1 MNSKRVDAPL
11 ELVGKRRIDHAVAFK
26 PGLSA
31 ERPRDDIEPE
41 VRLAAWPMPGMS
53 LVQVG
58 FVLDV
63 EALRRESRNEFGCYD
78 VVHSH
83 RQADSRRE
91 WIGDNKPLG
100 VPARRADLSAVKS

>member
-1 MNSKRVDAPL
+1 MNGKRVDAAP
-11 ELVGKRRIDHAVAFK
+11 ELAGQRCVNHAVAFEA
-26 PGLSA
+26 GLSA
-31 ERPRDDIEPE
+31 ERLRHNIKAE
-41 VRLAAWPMPGMS
+41 VRLAARPMPGMS
-53 LVQVG
+53 LMQVG

-63 EALRRESRNEFGCYD
+63 QALRRESRNEFGCYD

-83 RQADSRRE
+83 RQAWSRRE